1 MVLPRRSKEIAMC
14 CHGAEWEYLKM
25 AYAREVARR
34 NQEKA
39 QAEGRSSP
47 NAPPKPAESPVK
59 NEEPVPV

>member
-1 MVLPRRSKEIAMC
+1 MC

-25 AYAREVARR
+25 AYAREIARR

-39 QAEGRSSP
+39 QADRRGSP
-47 NAPPKPAESPVK
+47 NAPPKPADAPVK